1 MISWRIDTSPPSPR
15 LFHSDESCPSADAIE
30 EETMIVRTSRTKWA
44 CIAMPLAAAA
54 LVTAF
59 AAPAV
64 AAPAETVNSTA
75 VTCFDHPCVTGIR
88 AATHPDY
95 DRLVFDLTGGTSV
108 VRTYTNTT
116 GDFTPM
122 SGETK
127 YLTVRGTSYLYL
139 TMEPLHLASG
149 LDVNKALNL
158 PTIKGVQLTSFHAAR
173 AEFGISLG
181 PSTRYNVFEL
191 TQPNRLVV
199 DVYR

>member
-1 MISWRIDTSPPSPR
+1 MRTPR
-15 LFHSDESCPSADAIE
+15 TTWTCL
-30 EETMIVRTSRTKWA
+30 
-44 CIAMPLAAAA
+44 AMPLAAAA

-59 AAPAV
+59 AAPAA
-64 AAPAETVNSTA
+64 AAPAETTNAAA

-88 AATHPDY
+88 AATHPGY
-95 DRLVFDLTGGTSV
+95 DRLVFDLTGPTSV

-139 TMEPLHLASG
+139 TMDPLHLASE
-149 LDVNKALNL
+149 LDVSQALNL

-173 AEFGISLG
+173 AEFGITLG
-181 PSTRYNVFEL
+181 PSTRYNVFQL